1 MPLTSNVHTKLR
13 TKTYCSSKEFLRQ
26 FYRVSPYLKFNPFK
40 TLHLYTPYT
49 VQWYN
54 NCNYFQV
61 KMETKQDPQLN
72 QVMNLRFSMPVFHP
86 NWYFPGSL
94 DLPGWVS
101 NDLWV
106 LQISM
111 ICLLLSKVA
120 MLCRDFFQNGIKTK
134 YQSHHQ
140 RNHLLHLLLRYL
152 LTDYRS
158 IY

>member
-1 MPLTSNVHTKLR
+1 M
-13 TKTYCSSKEFLRQ
+13 
-26 FYRVSPYLKFNPFK
+26 
-40 TLHLYTPYT
+40 
-49 VQWYN
+49 
-54 NCNYFQV
+54 
-61 KMETKQDPQLN
+61 KQAPQLN

-86 NWYFPGSL
+86 SWYFPGSL

-152 LTDYRS
+152 LTDYRGS
-158 IY
+158 PVSAVFGSPANRTIGKAALIGDWFSTEIVIWDFWNFKIPFFCLFSWNYNEF

>member
-1 MPLTSNVHTKLR
+1 
-13 TKTYCSSKEFLRQ
+13 
-26 FYRVSPYLKFNPFK
+26 
-40 TLHLYTPYT
+40 
-49 VQWYN
+49 
-54 NCNYFQV
+54 
-61 KMETKQDPQLN
+61 MEMKQHPQLN

-86 NWYFPGSL
+86 NWSFPGSL
-94 DLPGWVS
+94 DLLGWVS

-152 LTDYRS
+152 LTDYRYHLNS
-158 IY
+158 IIELKPFCTSKISQERINQLQEWFFSKFF